1 MRWNYHPE
9 PTAAYALAPLPG
21 GGCLAAT
28 SRGLWRY
35 RPANSAWSSAAP
47 QFGELLLTS
56 VAAHGPVWLIG
67 SNGNIAVSRDEGET
81 WGVAVLPARAR
92 VSRVVLSPGFDR
104 DGVALAATDKDG
116 VLRSD
121 DGGATWHAWNIG
133 LLDLAVNALELSP
146 VFDHDETCFA
156 ATDYGLFIS
165 ENGGRA
171 WRELPLSARHAPF
184 SAMAIAAKTQPVS
197 RAVLSVGSENSG
209 LWESDAPYTKWRRVK
224 GLPGASV
231 GALSPGL
238 AATDAG
244 LYSLI
249 GGGWKRQSTRG
260 DLVCVAALDDGT
272 VVAGAANGG
281 MWHGEA

>member
-1 MRWNYHPE
+1 MRWKHHHE
-9 PTAAYALAPLPG
+9 PTSAYALAPLPG

-35 RPANSAWSSAAP
+35 RPAHGGWSSAAP
-47 QFGELLLTS
+47 QFAELLLTS
-56 VAAHGPVWLIG
+56 VAAHGPTWLIG
-67 SNGNIAVSRDEGET
+67 SNGDIAASRNEGET
-81 WGVAVLPARAR
+81 WGVATLPARAR
-92 VSRVVLSPGFDR
+92 ISRIVLSPGFDR
-104 DGVALAATDKDG
+104 DGVALAATAKDG

-146 VFDHDETCFA
+146 AFERDETCFA

-171 WRELPLSARHAPF
+171 WRELALSARHAPF
-184 SAMAIAAKTQPVS
+184 SALTIVAQTSPASMAI
-197 RAVLSVGSENSG
+197 LSVGSENSG
-209 LWESDAPYTKWRRVK
+209 LWMSIEPYAKWRRVK
-224 GLPGASV
+224 DVPGPGV

-238 AATDAG
+238 AVTDSG
-244 LYSLI
+244 LYSVSSAAS
-249 GGGWKRQSTRG
+249 KRLSTRG
-260 DLVCVAALDDGT
+260 DLVCVLALDDGT

-281 MWHGEA
+281 MWHGGP